1 MAKRDYYEVLGVAKN
16 ADESTLKQAYRKKAM
31 EFHPDRNPGDKA
43 AEEKF
48 KEAAEAYEI
57 LSDPQKKG
65 AYDRYGHSAVD
76 GNSGYGG
83 GGGRGFSSAEDIF
96 SAFGDI
102 FGDMG
107 GSGGSPFESFF
118 GGGGGGQRRS
128 QGQKGTNLRIKVRLT
143 LEEIG
148 QGVTKKI
155 KVRKQI
161 GCQSC
166 NGSGA
171 KDSNSVSTCP
181 QCKGSGYVRQVRS
194 TFLGQMAT
202 TSACTTCRGSG
213 RVVTANCN
221 NCRGEGTIQGEE
233 TIDLQ
238 IPAGVADGMQ
248 LQLGGKGNAG
258 VKGGGAG
265 DLLISIEEIPHEHFQ
280 REGMNVHHEAFINFA
295 DAALGTS
302 VEVPTL
308 DGRVRIK
315 IPAGTQGGKVFRLEG
330 KGLPSVQSYGKGD
343 QLVHVNIWTP
353 KKITEEERVL
363 LEKLRN
369 HPNFQPSPDK
379 EDKGFFEKLKD
390 MFK

>member
-1 MAKRDYYEVLGVAKN
+1 
-16 ADESTLKQAYRKKAM
+16 M
-31 EFHPDRNPGDKA
+31 EHHPDRNPGDKA
-43 AEEKF
+43 AEDKF
-48 KEAAEAYEI
+48 KEAAEAYEV
-57 LSDPQKKG
+57 LSDAQKRA
-65 AYDRYGHSAVD
+65 AYDRHGHAAVD
-76 GNSGYGG
+76 SNSGFGG
-83 GGGRGFSSAEDIF
+83 SRGGRGFSSAEDIF

-107 GSGGSPFESFF
+107 SSNSGPFESFF
-118 GGGGGGQRRS
+118 GNNDGGGQRRAT
-128 QGQKGTNLRIKVRLT
+128 GQRGTNLRIKVRLT
-143 LEEIG
+143 LEEIA
-148 QGVTKKI
+148 QGVQKKI

-161 GCQSC
+161 NCSGC

-181 QCKGSGYVRQVRS
+181 SCKGSGYVRQVRN

-202 TSACTTCRGSG
+202 TSTCGTCRGAG

-221 NCRGEGTIQGEE
+221 ICKGEGTIYGEE
-233 TIDLQ
+233 TIDLP

-248 LQLGGKGNAG
+248 LQLGGKGNSGA
-258 VKGGGAG
+258 KGGPPG

-280 REGMNVHHEAFINFA
+280 RDGMNVHHESFINFA

-353 KKITEEERVL
+353 KKISEEERIL

-369 HPNFQPSPDK
+369 HANFQPTPDK

>member
-1 MAKRDYYEVLGVAKN
+1 MAKRDYYEVLGVPKN
-16 ADESTLKQAYRKKAM
+16 ADESAIKQAYRKLAM
-31 EFHPDRNPGDKA
+31 QYHPDRNPGDKA

-57 LSDPQKKG
+57 LSNADKRSR
-65 AYDRYGHSAVD
+65 YDRLGHAGVD

-83 GGGRGFSSAEDIF
+83 GGGGFSNAEDIF

-107 GSGGSPFESFF
+107 GSPFESFF
-118 GGGGGGQRRS
+118 GGGGGGQRRP
-128 QGQKGTNLRIKVRLT
+128 QGQRGSNLRIKVKLS
-143 LEEIG
+143 LEEIA

-155 KVRKQI
+155 KVKKQTT
-161 GCQSC
+161 CNVC

-171 KDSNSVSTCP
+171 KDSNSVTTCGT
-181 QCKGSGYVRQVRS
+181 CKGSGYVRQVRN

-202 TSACTTCRGSG
+202 TTACPNCKGNG
-213 RVVTANCN
+213 KIITANCN
-221 NCRGEGTIQGEE
+221 NCKGEGTIYGEE

-248 LQLGGKGNAG
+248 LQLSGKGNAG
-258 VKGGGAG
+258 PKGGSAG
-265 DLLISIEEIPHEHFQ
+265 DLIIIIEEAPHEHFQ
-280 REGMNVHHEAFINFA
+280 REGMNIHHELFINFA

-308 DGRVRIK
+308 DGKVRIK
-315 IPAGTQGGKVFRLEG
+315 IPAGTQAGKVFRLEG

-343 QLVHVNIWTP
+343 ELVHVNIWTP
-353 KKITEEERVL
+353 KKLNDDERVL
-363 LEKLRN
+363 LERLRSMPN
-369 HPNFQPSPDK
+369 FHPNPDK
-379 EDKGFFEKLKD
+379 EDKGFFDKLKD